1 MDNTQLSVSFRPFRY
16 SGLRFSH
23 TNAIMVLLLLPAFVH
38 GITLYGEFAVRV
50 VALSIVFSML
60 ADVACEKLFGRP
72 TRIADG
78 STILTGMLLGMI
90 LPPLTPWWLLLF
102 TAGTSIFLGKQL
114 FGGAGGSPF
123 NAVCIGWAVVMVSWP
138 ELVNPTYGSVS
149 FDLPFSTAY
158 PLAEVRRLGADAFES
173 FSIGSLFLGKQTGCI
188 GSGSPV
194 LLLAGGIAGVLLGII
209 PWIIPFSFI
218 AVLMAC
224 TALASAAGLSVAGW
238 QFHLVTGFSMIGAFF
253 LAADVSSRPV
263 SYKVMV
269 WYGAATGA
277 LTLVFRLWSVFPEGL
292 PFALLIV
299 NCTVP
304 LLDRGK
310 PPKQKTRPEVCRL

>member
-1 MDNTQLSVSFRPFRY
+1 MDKVRLSVAFRPFRY
-16 SGLRFSH
+16 SGLRYSH
-23 TNAIMVLLLLPAFVH
+23 INGAMVLLLLPAFIH

-50 VALSIVFSML
+50 VALSIVFCML

-72 TRIADG
+72 TRISDG
-78 STILTGMLLGMI
+78 SAILTGVLLGMM

-138 ELVNPTYGSVS
+138 ELVNPTYGSVP

-158 PLAEVRRLGADAFES
+158 PLAEVRRLGADALKTFPVE
-173 FSIGSLFLGKQTGCI
+173 SLFIGKQAGCI
-188 GSGSPV
+188 GTGSPV
-194 LLLAGGIAGVLLGII
+194 LLLVGGTAGVVLGII
-209 PWIIPFSFI
+209 PWVIPVSFI
-218 AVLMAC
+218 GTLIIGS
-224 TALASAAGLSVAGW
+224 ALASASGLSVAGW
-238 QFHLVTGFSMIGAFF
+238 QFHLVTGFSMLGAFF
-253 LAADVSSRPV
+253 LATDSSSRPV

-277 LTLVFRLWSVFPEGL
+277 LTLFFRLWSAFPEGL

-310 PPKQKTRPEVCRL
+310 PPKKQARPEVYRL